1 MNTLSEKIQELESI
15 TKRSALDD
23 LLLRNWKRNL
33 KLSLRTKTI
42 LTT

>member
-1 MNTLSEKIQELESI
+1 VDGLKEKIKEFESM

-23 LLLRNWKRNL
+23 LLLRNWKRSL
-33 KLSLRTKTI
+33 KL